1 MLFTY
6 FIISSTRIKLI
17 VKLKINP
24 RARVRATDAIKYCR
38 IFMRLVASYYIF
50 KTYPKCD

>member
-17 VKLKINP
+17 VKLKIKKH
-24 RARVRATDAIKYCR
+24 VHE
-38 IFMRLVASYYIF
+38 FVQQMR
-50 KTYPKCD
+50 